1 MALQTLRVRAE
12 IVTVHP
18 RHTFT
23 IARGSSDAFDN
34 VVLTLENGGHAGIG
48 LAAPSERYGQDAQ
61 MALDALQNVEIRDP
75 WDIHGTLAANHHLP
89 SSARS
94 ALDSALHDLA
104 ARRLGVPVYRMLG
117 LGRPRPTTAYTLGI
131 SDVETTLERARE
143 LSAYPIFKVKV
154 GGARDVETVRAV
166 VRETEA
172 EVWVD
177 ANEAFSPDEAPEA
190 VRELAEAGVAMIE
203 QPVPAAEGPEA
214 FGAAARTAGGV
225 PVIADESA
233 LVAAD
238 VPPLAGRAGANLGV
252 NVKLSKCGGIRGALE
267 IIHTARAHG
276 MRVML
281 GCMVEASPGIV
292 AAAQVSGLVDYVDLD
307 GALLLADNPFTGLEY
322 EGAELAVPEG
332 LGLGVEPV

>member
-1 MALQTLRVRAE
+1 MALQTLRVQAE

-61 MALDALQNVEIRDP
+61 TALDALQNVEIRDP

-214 FGAAARTAGGV
+214 FGAGVRGAGT
-225 PVIADESA
+225 
-233 LVAAD
+233 
-238 VPPLAGRAGANLGV
+238 NLGV

-267 IIHTARAHG
+267 IIHIARAHG

-307 GALLLADNPFTGLEY
+307 GALLLADDPFIGLEY